1 MVDVHLYTPPSFAPF
16 IPDFSVDLPLP
27 VPGPSVVRAHP
38 PVLHPHMIG
47 TDSEQPEPGTSS
59 EFCEDREH
67 RQSPHTT
74 NYASFSQIILLPSA
88 TSHFNLINRS
98 TNGIKYFLDI
108 EFLQHL
114 SFYITFKAV
123 RLANIGI
130 EIIADKMINDQ

>member
-1 MVDVHLYTPPSFAPF
+1 
-16 IPDFSVDLPLP
+16 
-27 VPGPSVVRAHP
+27 
-38 PVLHPHMIG
+38 MIG
-47 TDSEQPEPGTSS
+47 TDSEQSEPGTSS

-114 SFYITFKAV
+114 SFYITFKAI

-130 EIIADKMINDQ
+130 EIISDKINEVTPLIDTKGKIV